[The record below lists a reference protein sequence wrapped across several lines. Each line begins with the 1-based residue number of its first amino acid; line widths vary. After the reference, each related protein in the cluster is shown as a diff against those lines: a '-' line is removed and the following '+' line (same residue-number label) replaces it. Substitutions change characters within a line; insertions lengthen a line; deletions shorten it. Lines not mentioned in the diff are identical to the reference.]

1 MIRTLLWPF
10 TLSGI
15 ILFSGKACTTV
26 ASTEKEAT
34 LLEADFRDPGLTT
47 ESPRSWQFLP
57 DPLPG
62 TGLRATPHRAAQG
75 VPQAFVRSLNE
86 EPLWPDGSLQI
97 TRNEVEQG
105 LHRLFPQAIPF
116 DPEEE
121 ILLMRTTT
129 FADAT
134 TGGTNSIA
142 VRLWVQSGLGPNN
155 HRERMELSTHFNH
168 HQRGSRQVY
177 PNAYVVRDGW
187 ETWAMPEGTN
197 SRRAG
202 IYYHL
207 GTEPR
212 NEEIRSREAVAKGY
226 YWTWEGLDW
235 PGGWQPPLGGALYAP
250 PANDEAL
257 FQGDGL
263 YTTTALFRQSDQAL
277 STDLHRFATEV
288 DIQAPRHEGRIS
300 LKAPLPREIEEVRLI
315 LRSQTPGEG
324 RKWVHP
330 DPANP
335 LEDPL
340 LGVADVTAQILSRA
354 DVNLDGTVDLED
366 WETMVAHQEKRPALH
381 YHGDLTGD
389 GIVGLSDAF
398 FLAARLPRQTDKAP
412 IALEDW
418 QALLG
423 EEGEIFLQVPAGG
436 KVYGWK
442 IIAPSEALPSL
453 REEGLFGENALRQS
467 NEQQIGEANLAN
479 PFQGDGD
486 SPEKIKLGRLPSSS
500 EIPDLQIKVQPG
512 LGVPALTLP
521 LHTIPGKVR
530 KAP

>member
-1 MIRTLLWPF
+1 MTKIRPLFLPLA
-10 TLSGI
+10 LSGI
-15 ILFSGKACTTV
+15 FLLCAKACTTA
-26 ASTEKEAT
+26 ASPEKEAI
-34 LLEADFRDPGLTT
+34 LLEADFRNPDLMT
-47 ESPRSWQFLP
+47 EAERSWKFLP

-62 TGLRATPHRAAQG
+62 TGIRQTPHRAAQG
-75 VPQAFVRSLNE
+75 VPQALVRSLNE

-105 LHRLFPQAIPF
+105 LHRIFPEAISF
-116 DPEEE
+116 DPKEE

-142 VRLWVQSGLGPNN
+142 VRLWIQSGLGANE
-155 HRERMELSTHFNH
+155 HRERMALSTQFNH

-177 PNAYVVRDGW
+177 PNAYMVRDGW
-187 ETWAMPEGTN
+187 EAWAMPEGTN

-202 IYYHL
+202 IYYRL

-212 NEEIRSREAVAKGY
+212 NEEIRGAEAVAKGY

-235 PGGWQPPLGGALYAP
+235 PIGWQPPLGGALYAP
-250 PANDEAL
+250 PANDEAP
-257 FQGDGL
+257 FRGDGL

-277 STDLHRFATEV
+277 STDPHRFATEV

-300 LKAPLPREIEEVRLI
+300 LKAPLPRKIEEVRLI
-315 LRSQTPGEG
+315 LRSQTPAEG
-324 RKWVHP
+324 RDWVHP
-330 DPANP
+330 NPENP

-366 WETMVAHQEKRPALH
+366 WHTMVANHEQRPALH
-381 YHGDLTGD
+381 YHGDVTGN
-389 GIVGLSDAF
+389 GEVGLSDAF

-412 IALEDW
+412 AVLEDW

-423 EEGEIFLQVPAGG
+423 EEGEIFLQVPVGG

-442 IIAPSEALPSL
+442 IVAPSGTLPPLHEGTLLGEDSL
-453 REEGLFGENALRQS
+453 RQT
-467 NEQQIGEANLAN
+467 NEQQIGEANLAK

-486 SPEKIKLGRLPSSS
+486 SPGKRKLGRLSSSS
-500 EIPDLQIKVQPG
+500 ETSDLQIKVQPG

-521 LHTIPGKVR
+521 LHPIP
-530 KAP
+530 A